1 MRAEAVTSTCKDD
14 LLAPCRF
21 NFTKPYFSH
30 SFHNCCNKSYQRS
43 TLLAKQ
49 IGSEDVSFFTCMTLS
64 SEKLTFFTFLTYFLS
79 FFLSLA
85 AVHVIFDQT
94 FLAKTLRC
102 LTVKKTAF
110 YNFRVAICSMIYDPA
125 VAPGYKNVVDEKPF

>member
-1 MRAEAVTSTCKDD
+1 MYDVINQKINIFHF
-14 LLAPCRF
+14 F
-21 NFTKPYFSH
+21 NIFS
-30 SFHNCCNKSYQRS
+30 F
-43 TLLAKQ
+43 
-49 IGSEDVSFFTCMTLS
+49 
-64 SEKLTFFTFLTYFLS
+64 

-102 LTVKKTAF
+102 LTVEKTAF